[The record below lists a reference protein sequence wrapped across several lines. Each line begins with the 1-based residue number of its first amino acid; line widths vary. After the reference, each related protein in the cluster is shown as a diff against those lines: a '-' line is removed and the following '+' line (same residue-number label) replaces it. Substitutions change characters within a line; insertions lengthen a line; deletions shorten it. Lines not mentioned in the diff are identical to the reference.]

1 MKTIKIIIILT
12 VISFLTTVPNKAEAR
27 DCSEYQLLSH
37 EWNKCK
43 MRLDVLGKLT
53 GKSKKEKTVDSEK
66 TADSKALIKSKTITK
81 FNKKC
86 KTLVDCVKA
95 SMKKE

>member
-1 MKTIKIIIILT
+1 MKTLKIVIILT
-12 VISFLTTVPNKAEAR
+12 VISILTTTPDKAEAK

-37 EWNKCK
+37 KWNKCK

-53 GKSKKEKTVDSEK
+53 GKVKKEKTADGEK
-66 TADSKALIKSKTITK
+66 TSDSKALIKSKTITK

-86 KTLVDCVKA
+86 KTLVDCIKA